1 MDRVHRI
8 ARILAIAA
16 LCAVPGM
23 SSLAADTATRYGAYI
38 DGPWGQ
44 LHVRVEGRKTDPTV
58 ILIHQ
63 MIMSAEQY
71 HFAQIALAERGVRS
85 IALDIPGFGMSDGP
99 PKLPDAAQYAENIIP
114 VMKHFGL
121 KKANLLGTNTGAAF
135 IAAFADKHPELVN
148 GLVLEGPTWWNDE
161 DLRRL
166 ILSEYTDQI
175 PGADGRA
182 VLNHANVWFAHD
194 AVFHFDILPV
204 LERLRAPT
212 MILTFPGQG
221 LYKTSLEFAKRY
233 PRFVLAE
240 LECKTQVASF
250 DTPEPWA
257 DAVAAFVKRQR

>member
-1 MDRVHRI
+1 MDRVTRV
-8 ARILAIAA
+8 ARILAVAA
-16 LCAVPGM
+16 LCIMPGV
-23 SSLAADTATRYGAYI
+23 SSLAADAATHYGAYI

-63 MIMSAEQY
+63 MIWSAEQY

-85 IALDIPGFGMSDGP
+85 IALDIPGFGLSDGP
-99 PKLPDAAQYAENIIP
+99 PKLPDAAQYSENIIP

-135 IAAFADKHPELVN
+135 IAAFADAHPDMVDSLI
-148 GLVLEGPTWWNDE
+148 LEGPTMWNDR
-161 DLRRL
+161 DLQRL
-166 ILSEYTDQI
+166 ILGEYTDQI

-182 VLNHANVWFAHD
+182 VFNHANVWFAHD
-194 AVFHFDILPV
+194 AVFKFQIEPILK
-204 LERLRAPT
+204 RLRAPT

-221 LYKTSLEFAKRY
+221 LYRTALDVKKRY
-233 PRFVLAE
+233 PAFKLVE
-240 LECKTQVASF
+240 LDCKTQVASF

-257 DAVAAFVKRQR
+257 DAVASFVKQHR